1 MSDFVLMTDSSCDLP
16 ASLAGSLGVTVV
28 PLSVTVEE
36 KDTYKNYLD
45 HREIP
50 IRTFYDLMREGK
62 RAVTAAPSVGDFV
75 SAIEPH
81 LQVGKDVLYLGF
93 SSALSAAYQNG
104 AIAMNDLREKYP
116 DRKLIAVD
124 TLCASLGQGLLVY
137 HTQKEQGKGRSIE
150 EAAAF
155 AEETRAHLCHWFTVN
170 DLNHLHRG
178 GRVSKTT
185 AIIGTALQMKPL
197 MHCDGEG
204 RLTKITAVRGRRA
217 SLAAMKDK
225 LKETIIKPEDQVIFI
240 SHGDCL
246 DEAKYLAQ
254 LIRAEVPVKDVVIN
268 HVGPVIGAHTGPGVM
283 ALFHI
288 GAER

>member
-16 ASLAGSLGVTVV
+16 GDLSVLMGISVV
-28 PLSVTVEE
+28 PLSVTVDD

-50 IRTFYDLMREGK
+50 IHDFYNLMRAGK
-62 RAVTAAPSVGDFV
+62 LAVTAAPSVGDFT
-75 SAIEPH
+75 AAMETA
-81 LQVGKDVLYLGF
+81 LQAGKDVLFLGF
-93 SSALSAAYQNG
+93 SSALSASYQNG

-137 HTQKEQGKGRSIE
+137 LAWQEQQKGRSIDE
-150 EAAAF
+150 VAAF
-155 AEETRAHLCHWFTVN
+155 AEETRPHLCHWFTVN

-197 MHCDGEG
+197 MHCDAEG
-204 RLTKITAVRGRRA
+204 RLTKITAVRGRKA
-217 SLAAMKDK
+217 SLIAMKDK
-225 LKETIIKPEDQVIFI
+225 LKETIVRPEDQTIFI

-246 DEAKYLAQ
+246 DEAQYLAD
-254 LIRAEVPVKDVVIN
+254 LIRKEVPVKDVIIN

-283 ALFHI
+283 ALFHV
-288 GAER
+288 GTQR

>member
-16 ASLAGSLGVTVV
+16 ASLADSMGLTVV
-28 PLSVTVEE
+28 PLCVTVEE
-36 KDTYKNYLD
+36 TDTYKNYLD

-50 IRTFYDLMREGK
+50 IRDFYDLMRQGK

-75 SAIEPH
+75 SAMEPH
-81 LQVGKDVLYLGF
+81 LRAGKDVLYLGF

-137 HTQKEQGKGRSIE
+137 HTRKEQEKGRSIE

-204 RLTKITAVRGRRA
+204 RLTKITAVRGRKT
-217 SLAAMKDK
+217 SLIAMKDK
-225 LKETIIKPEDQVIFI
+225 LKETILRPEEQVIFI
-240 SHGDCL
+240 SHGDCP
-246 DEAKYLAQ
+246 DEAEYLAQ

-288 GAER
+288 GTQR